1 MLLLLLLYHVV
12 SNSFLLLLLLLL
24 QLLLLLLLCQ
34 WLLIIMSQFIFQTK
48 VLLLLLSLLYHVVS
62 NSFFFSTELNNRGVL
77 PLLPL
82 IHFRFAFLNRFRSI
96 FLTSSFN
103 FFLYFLIENLDS

>member
-1 MLLLLLLYHVV
+1 M
-12 SNSFLLLLLLLL
+12 SFRQTFLMDLLLLLLLL
-24 QLLLLLLLCQ
+24 SNWLLLIIFQVHLLLLLLL
-34 WLLIIMSQFIFQTK
+34 
-48 VLLLLLSLLYHVVS
+48 LLLLDHCVS
-62 NSFFFSTELNNRGVL
+62 VRFLFFAKLNNRGVL

-103 FFLYFLIENLDS
+103 FFLNFLIENLDS